1 MFKFCPVCGAP
12 APPGATACEAC
23 GQEWDESSGA
33 VAPPIAPSATTAVTV
48 ADLSPK
54 ALRREIRWGVF
65 QGLLLVAAIVLA
77 VYLVVILLALSLFSA
92 SSVTSGMG

>member
-1 MFKFCPVCGAP
+1 MYKFCPSCGAP
-12 APPGATACEAC
+12 AAPGATACAAC
-23 GQEWDESSGA
+23 GQEWDESGGA
-33 VAPPIAPSATTAVTV
+33 VAPPIASPATTLVTV

-65 QGLLLVAAIVLA
+65 QGLLLIAAIVLA
-77 VYLVVILLALSLFSA
+77 VYLVVILLALFLFSA